1 MKMKRLAGLTVALLM
16 VLCTYGANKPLL
28 LTTPAEYQ
36 LMNVSPNGKW
46 ACGVYV
52 DYNDQARGF
61 LWNLQS
67 GTFTLL
73 STLTESEA
81 WAVSND
87 GTVVGVFQ
95 YSDPNSSTASYECP
109 GTWKDSKWT
118 VMELPEGYKSGR
130 AFAITPDGKYTCG
143 VVTQNYTYLGYIWK
157 EGKIYRQL
165 NASGIAIPYAISPD
179 GQEATGWIERL
190 NRTACY
196 FKKTAQ

>member
-16 VLCTYGANKPLL
+16 VLCTYGANKPVL

-46 ACGVYV
+46 ACGDYV
-52 DYNDQARGF
+52 DYNDQVRGF

-95 YSDPNSSTASYECP
+95 QVFNQALVLFFSFGYCP
-109 GTWKDSKWT
+109 KRYTRGANHT
-118 VMELPEGYKSGR
+118 VIP
-130 AFAITPDGKYTCG
+130 AH
-143 VVTQNYTYLGYIWK
+143 
-157 EGKIYRQL
+157 KIYQADKAFVQQVYFFVR
-165 NASGIAIPYAISPD
+165 ISHNFS
-179 GQEATGWIERL
+179 QVI
-190 NRTACY
+190 
-196 FKKTAQ
+196 